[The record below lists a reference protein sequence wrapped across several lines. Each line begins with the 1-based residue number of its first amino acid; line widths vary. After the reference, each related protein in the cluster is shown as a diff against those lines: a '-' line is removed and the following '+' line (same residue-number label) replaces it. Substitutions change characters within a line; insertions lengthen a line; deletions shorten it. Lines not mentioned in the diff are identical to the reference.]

1 MIVFVDFDGTVTDR
15 DSFDVLVRAH
25 GDAAAWLRYERLLAE
40 GKATLRETLE
50 AQARLI
56 RCSLDEAAAI
66 LAEQTQVDPAFV
78 AFLER
83 CERTGIAVRIVSSGI
98 APLIERL
105 LARAGVTRAIVLAN
119 DVEARRDGWQ
129 IRFRDRSANGH
140 DKAARVRAARAT
152 GKCVAYV
159 GDGRSDFEAA
169 LAADLRYA
177 KRGRPLERFLRNGG
191 IAYHGFATFTEV
203 CEHLLAS

>member
-1 MIVFVDFDGTVTDR
+1 MA
-15 DSFDVLVRAH
+15 DSLSRSL
-25 GDAAAWLRYERLLAE
+25 GERS
-40 GKATLRETLE
+40 R
-50 AQARLI
+50 QSR
-56 RCSLDEAAAI
+56 
-66 LAEQTQVDPAFV
+66 
-78 AFLER
+78 
-83 CERTGIAVRIVSSGI
+83 
-98 APLIERL
+98 
-105 LARAGVTRAIVLAN
+105 TRARG
-119 DVEARRDGWQ
+119 AR
-129 IRFRDRSANGH
+129 H
-140 DKAARVRAARAT
+140 